1 MPPTD
6 ATRYPQLYRAIKK
19 KRFYDLITQTV
30 LSGAFA
36 LNLDR
41 ETGVSL
47 LKDVGCSA
55 DECHGGFNTCFG
67 EFGVGLKDIRAL
79 GLEVM
84 DDEPNAPTFDANHAE
99 IIGIPLGEDEADTL
113 ARENLYSALA
123 DLATL
128 YFDRYGRLGHPEP

>member
-1 MPPTD
+1 MPSTD
-6 ATRYPQLYRAIKK
+6 AARYPQLYRAIKK
-19 KRFYDLITQTV
+19 KRVYDLITQTV

-47 LKDVGCSA
+47 LKEVGCSV
-55 DECHGGFNTCFG
+55 DECHGRFNTCFG
-67 EFGVGLKDIRAL
+67 EFVISLADIRAL

-84 DDEPNAPTFDANHAE
+84 DDELDAQPFDANHAE

-128 YFDRYGRLGHPEP
+128 HYDRYGRFVHPEQ